1 MTLFVILLACNLAL
15 GLIFSLIAAS
25 VE

>member
-1 MTLFVILLACNLAL
+1 MTLFVILLACNFAL

>member
-1 MTLFVILLACNLAL
+1 VTLFVILLACNLAL
-15 GLIFSLIAAS
+15 GLVFSLIAAS

>member
-1 MTLFVILLACNLAL
+1 MTLFVILLACNVAL

>member
-1 MTLFVILLACNLAL
+1 MTPFVILLASNLAL